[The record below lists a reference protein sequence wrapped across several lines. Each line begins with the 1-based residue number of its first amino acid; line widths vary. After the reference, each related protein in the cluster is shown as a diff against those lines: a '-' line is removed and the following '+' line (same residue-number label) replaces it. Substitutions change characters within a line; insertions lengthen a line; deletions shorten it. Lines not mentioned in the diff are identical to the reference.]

1 MMATLMMTNC
11 IVYDDDVSYF
21 YDVVDADHR
30 LMMMK
35 IEESKN
41 ANVNVIDYD
50 YCLFEIVCDG
60 DDDDFYDD
68 DGDVYATFSSSSFSC
83 VW

>member
-11 IVYDDDVSYF
+11 IVYDDVVSYF
-21 YDVVDADHR
+21 YDVVDTDHQSA
-30 LMMMK
+30 MMK

-41 ANVNVIDYD
+41 ANVIDYD
-50 YCLFEIVCDG
+50 YCLFEIVCD
-60 DDDDFYDD
+60 DDNDDFYDD